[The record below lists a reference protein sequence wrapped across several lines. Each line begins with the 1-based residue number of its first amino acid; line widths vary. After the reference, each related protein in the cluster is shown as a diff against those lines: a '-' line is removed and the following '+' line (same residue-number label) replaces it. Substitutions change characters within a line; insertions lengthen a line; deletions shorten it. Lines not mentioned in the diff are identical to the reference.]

1 MQPSSS
7 SNKIPQERLVLYD
20 FSLLSYPQFAHLRM
34 EVHGGCLTEP
44 FANEFAFSGMVR
56 DMFAR
61 CYDVENKLQKNDLYF
76 EEYPHFI
83 YALMESY
90 AAQIKQSY
98 RNDPRSGIRL
108 MFDWLLKTREII
120 EEQYQGQQ
128 ILLIV
133 SAVMMV
139 SSLYLRIITF
149 RCSGF

>member
-20 FSLLSYPQFAHLRM
+20 FSLLSHPQFAHIRM
-34 EVHGGCLTEP
+34 VVHGGCLTEP
-44 FANEFAFSGMVR
+44 FANEFAFSCTVR

-76 EEYPHFI
+76 EEYPRFI

-98 RNDPRSGIRL
+98 RNDPRSGLRL
-108 MFDWLLKTREII
+108 MFDWLLNTRKII
-120 EEQYQGQQ
+120 EEHYQA
-128 ILLIV
+128 IPT
-133 SAVMMV
+133 
-139 SSLYLRIITF
+139 LYLASDIAAKKEMCIRFSTDTSTI
-149 RCSGF
+149 G